1 MILFEKMS
9 FYTNLRYIKIWSSWQ
24 WNLHYS
30 WDLVLISSL
39 AAGSIAPPSWVRIPD
54 LLVEEVLGEVGEA
67 MLVEEVLDTWRGE
80 GQAHTQGEQSYTSHG
95 LDYTTLDTLYIA
107 TMQ

>member
-1 MILFEKMS
+1 MRQE
-9 FYTNLRYIKIWSSWQ
+9 N
-24 WNLHYS
+24 
-30 WDLVLISSL
+30 DLISSL

-95 LDYTTLDTLYIA
+95 LDYTTWDTLYIA